1 MRRSSPR
8 RASLPWAASRAH
20 GARVESPLPRARG
33 RREAG
38 APLWRPRRY
47 ASEERAAEARSP
59 EPGAERSGA
68 EERKSGQNWERLE
81 RRVGKE
87 FRRCG
92 GAPRRCS
99 AAQVR
104 AQGGAVGA
112 RGRSQGSR
120 RSAGASDRFRC
131 ALPCSAVLSL
141 LFVYLRPVCPACDKA
156 KLRFSRVSGSSAQPR
171 RAWARPGPARPS
183 EPLSYRWIEFPG
195 DFICPGFFDD
205 EAKRHKRCK
214 AWHPPSGF
222 RDGSQWLR
230 VRVLKPRLHGAQT
243 ASAHVS
249 SYTSYLRISFP
260 SSHPYRCARAGRRW
274 GREAGSLTRKGP
286 SSSRPVPGV
295 SCQRSGFRTQWK
307 RWIKGSA
314 SKSWPN
320 SSRSMINAS
329 GSSFHKSRTPVCKIE
344 LREECMPLRA
354 ASHFNF
360 PNIVA

>member
-1 MRRSSPR
+1 MDRVPRRLHLPWILRRRSKAPQAMQGLEPSFW
-8 RASLPWAASRAH
+8 LP
-20 GARVESPLPRARG
+20 
-33 RREAG
+33 
-38 APLWRPRRY
+38 
-47 ASEERAAEARSP
+47 
-59 EPGAERSGA
+59 
-68 EERKSGQNWERLE
+68 
-81 RRVGKE
+81 
-87 FRRCG
+87 
-92 GAPRRCS
+92 
-99 AAQVR
+99 
-104 AQGGAVGA
+104 
-112 RGRSQGSR
+112 
-120 RSAGASDRFRC
+120 
-131 ALPCSAVLSL
+131 
-141 LFVYLRPVCPACDKA
+141 
-156 KLRFSRVSGSSAQPR
+156 
-171 RAWARPGPARPS
+171 
-183 EPLSYRWIEFPG
+183 
-195 DFICPGFFDD
+195 
-205 EAKRHKRCK
+205 
-214 AWHPPSGF
+214 
-222 RDGSQWLR
+222 DGSQWLR

-360 PNIVA
+360 PKHCCIAAYCSFTVARFPRWSLRLLSPSRCVATFRESQIVKVRVPLAVR